1 MKDKKAAK
9 RIIKIYKKHPDRYTE
24 ADVMY
29 AKLVKKQLK
38 KRKEPN
44 DS

>member
-9 RIIKIYKKHPDRYTE
+9 RIIKIHKKHPERYTE

-38 KRKEPN
+38 KQK
-44 DS
+44 DHGI